1 MSERSGATGTDEK
14 AMLLRYVQLGREAL
28 LWKLDG
34 LSAYDARRPMTAT
47 GTNVLGV
54 IKHMAG
60 TEAEYLGRVFGRLF
74 SGSPVV
80 SVGVC

>member
-1 MSERSGATGTDEK
+1 MSERSGAIGTDEK

-60 TEAEYLGRVFGRLF
+60 TEAE
-74 SGSPVV
+74 
-80 SVGVC
+80 

>member
-1 MSERSGATGTDEK
+1 MSERSGAIGTDEK
-14 AMLLRYVQLGREAL
+14 AMLLRSVQLGREALL

-54 IKHMAG
+54 IKHVAG

-74 SGSPVV
+74 PEPLP
-80 SVGVC
+80 